1 MSTKDTFDLDLSSFK
16 LGFEDYR
23 KNIVHQYKVK
33 DIDIDLG
40 ISSLLPIQIKQH
52 IKYRNLNY
60 IPNYRNYAYPPSQAF
75 NFVIKNFFEKDKD
88 IFLGF
93 VQMMIDSHFDN
104 PEIFDIFINREIIQ
118 PLSNGVFNLD
128 FYFDESDKKLKR
140 KIDPITTSNINEVS
154 QGLDEQNKDLYEQCV
169 SEFLTFSLP
178 SNGLNDF
185 YHESLDRM
193 KEIIENH
200 LTLNY
205 ADVRISNKNRLS
217 DIIFN
222 GQNEDFKSILEYV
235 VKKIHHNDTGNRI
248 QLNQKEYIYIWL
260 ELNKILYLLKRY
272 KS

>member
-1 MSTKDTFDLDLSSFK
+1 MTANDTFDLDLSSFK

-23 KNIVHQYKVK
+23 KHIINIYRSLDDPSRYSITSYIPKQLREYVKYKN
-33 DIDIDLG
+33 
-40 ISSLLPIQIKQH
+40 ISSFIINSVYVTQSGVFQF
-52 IKYRNLNY
+52 LN
-60 IPNYRNYAYPPSQAF
+60 S
-75 NFVIKNFFEKDKD
+75 NFFETKELL
-88 IFLGF
+88 LGF
-93 VQMMIDSHFDN
+93 LQLLIDEFHNSN
-104 PEIFDIFINREIIQ
+104 TSVAKLLN
-118 PLSNGVFNLD
+118 NGVLEPLTSNIFNLD
-128 FYFDESDKKLKR
+128 LYFDESDNKLKR

-178 SNGLNDF
+178 DTSLNDY

-200 LTLNY
+200 LTINY
-205 ADVRISNKNRLS
+205 DDVRISNKNRLS

-222 GQNEDFKSILEYV
+222 GQNEEFKSILEFV